1 MFVIDRTAIC
11 RDQPIWEYRT
21 TMHENATT
29 PLQLAS
35 LKRRLAAMFYES
47 LLLFALSM
55 LAGFAYIPIFGGIH
69 GPFQKAV
76 FQLYLL
82 GVMMLYFLI
91 FWKRGGQT
99 LAMKTWKIRLVNRDG
114 GPPSTA
120 QCVARFCL
128 AVPGLL
134 CAGAGFLWALA
145 DPDRQ
150 FLHDRLCNTRL
161 ASAS

>member
-1 MFVIDRTAIC
+1 MGRA
-11 RDQPIWEYRT
+11 RPISEYRT

-29 PLQLAS
+29 SLQPAS
-35 LKRRLAAMFYES
+35 LKRRLAAMVYEA
-47 LLLFALSM
+47 LLLLALSM

-82 GVMMLYFLI
+82 GVMMVYFLV

-99 LAMKTWKIRLVNRDG
+99 LPMKTWRIRLVRAGG
-114 GPPSTA
+114 GPPSSA

-128 AVPGLL
+128 AAAGL
-134 CAGAGFLWALA
+134 AGFGAGFLWALV
-145 DPDRQ
+145 DPERQ
-150 FLHDRLCNTRL
+150 FLHDRLCRTRL
-161 ASAS
+161 VNAG